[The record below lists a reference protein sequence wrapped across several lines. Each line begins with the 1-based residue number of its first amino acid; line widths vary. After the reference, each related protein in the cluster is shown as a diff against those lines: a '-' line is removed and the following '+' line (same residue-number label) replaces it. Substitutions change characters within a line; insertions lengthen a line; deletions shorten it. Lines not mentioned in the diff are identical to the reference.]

1 MNLRYRIVHSPSLP
15 RVIPDRRQAVGS
27 SSGRRAPHRTRT
39 SISTHQHTTQHRRTT
54 MYDMYP
60 EWGPAQH
67 RESAQQ
73 AVQAALDLR
82 DNGGE
87 RPDDN

>member
-1 MNLRYRIVHSPSLP
+1 MF
-15 RVIPDRRQAVGS
+15 Q
-27 SSGRRAPHRTRT
+27 
-39 SISTHQHTTQHRRTT
+39 

-60 EWGPAQH
+60 EWGPARH
-67 RESAQQ
+67 SDDNEA
-73 AVQAALDLR
+73 ALAGVQAGLDLR

>member
-1 MNLRYRIVHSPSLP
+1 
-15 RVIPDRRQAVGS
+15 
-27 SSGRRAPHRTRT
+27 
-39 SISTHQHTTQHRRTT
+39 

-60 EWGPAQH
+60 EWGPAHLDEDHPGNPANWSGPAATPTAPVQ
-67 RESAQQ
+67 ESI
-73 AVQAALDLR
+73 DLR

>member
-1 MNLRYRIVHSPSLP
+1 
-15 RVIPDRRQAVGS
+15 
-27 SSGRRAPHRTRT
+27 
-39 SISTHQHTTQHRRTT
+39 

-60 EWGPAQH
+60 EWGPAKNNPDSP
-67 RESAQQ
+67 RSIG

-82 DNGGE
+82 DNGGQ

>member
-1 MNLRYRIVHSPSLP
+1 
-15 RVIPDRRQAVGS
+15 
-27 SSGRRAPHRTRT
+27 
-39 SISTHQHTTQHRRTT
+39 

-60 EWGPAQH
+60 EWGPARH
-67 RESAQQ
+67 DPEDPSSNS

-82 DNGGE
+82 DNGGQYFNDQ

>member
-1 MNLRYRIVHSPSLP
+1 
-15 RVIPDRRQAVGS
+15 
-27 SSGRRAPHRTRT
+27 
-39 SISTHQHTTQHRRTT
+39 

-60 EWGPAQH
+60 DWGPAKH
-67 RESAQQ
+67 RAAVDAAHQPETARSRE
-73 AVQAALDLR
+73 AVQASLDLR

>member
-1 MNLRYRIVHSPSLP
+1 
-15 RVIPDRRQAVGS
+15 
-27 SSGRRAPHRTRT
+27 
-39 SISTHQHTTQHRRTT
+39 

-67 RESAQQ
+67 DPENPRSHE
-73 AVQAALDLR
+73 AVQASLDLR
-82 DNGGE
+82 DNGGL

>member
-1 MNLRYRIVHSPSLP
+1 MVLRLMPIHESTAP
-15 RVIPDRRQAVGS
+15 RRGS
-27 SSGRRAPHRTRT
+27 ASDNPT
-39 SISTHQHTTQHRRTT
+39 QHTIPHEEKQ

-60 EWGPAQH
+60 DWGPASH
-67 RESAQQ
+67 HPENPRSAENTWA

-82 DNGGE
+82 DNGGQ

>member
-1 MNLRYRIVHSPSLP
+1 
-15 RVIPDRRQAVGS
+15 
-27 SSGRRAPHRTRT
+27 
-39 SISTHQHTTQHRRTT
+39 

-60 EWGPAQH
+60 EWGPAKH
-67 RESAQQ
+67 YADPSSTQ
-73 AVQAALDLR
+73 AVQTSLDLR

>member
-1 MNLRYRIVHSPSLP
+1 
-15 RVIPDRRQAVGS
+15 
-27 SSGRRAPHRTRT
+27 
-39 SISTHQHTTQHRRTT
+39 

-60 EWGPAQH
+60 EWGPARRDRDTDAH
-67 RESAQQ
+67 S